1 MGLVVPKLGHR
12 IVDRNRVKR
21 RVREIGRRSAL
32 ERLKHHTPTLDI
44 LIRIRRR
51 AYGATY
57 AELELA
63 ILNAVE
69 AACSG
74 T

>member
-1 MGLVVPKLGHR
+1 MGVVVPKLGHR

-21 RVREIGRRSAL
+21 RVREIGRRRAL
-32 ERLKHHTPTLDI
+32 RRLRHHTPELDI
-44 LIRIRRR
+44 LIRIRRPAYR
-51 AYGATY
+51 AAY